1 MTADDV
7 AGDSGVEVHA
17 IFPTT
22 VTSANQNIVKEN
34 KKRAI
39 EKQEAALAKEANQ
52 KRQRKQMLSIGL
64 MIIQYLSVLW

>member
-7 AGDSGVEVHA
+7 AGDSGVEVQA
-17 IFPTT
+17 IFPTK

-52 KRQRKQMLSIGL
+52 KRQRNHMLSIG
-64 MIIQYLSVLW
+64 

>member
-34 KKRAI
+34 QKREI
-39 EKQEAALAKEANQ
+39 EKQKAALAKRANQ
-52 KRQRKQMLSIGL
+52 KHQRNAMLSIG
-64 MIIQYLSVLW
+64 